1 MKCPLCDVS
10 VLNNSDY
17 SVHMN
22 QFHRGESFQE
32 LSSYDTN
39 VSKETKDLNSKGSNS
54 KNDKTNV
61 RSKVD

>member
-32 LSSYDTN
+32 LSSYDT
-39 VSKETKDLNSKGSNS
+39 KDLNSKGSNS